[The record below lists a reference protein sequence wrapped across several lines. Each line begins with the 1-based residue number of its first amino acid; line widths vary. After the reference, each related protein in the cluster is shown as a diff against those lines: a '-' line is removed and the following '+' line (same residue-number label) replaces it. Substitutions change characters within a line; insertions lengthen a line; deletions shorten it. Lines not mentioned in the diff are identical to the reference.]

1 MNPRRLDTMLAAVM
15 VTGIYV
21 VVEPAP
27 FDLLI
32 LMLGGLLLVS
42 RRLSMPRAAAA
53 PGALLGLFVVTNL
66 LSLVF
71 SRDLP
76 RSLFFFAV
84 TGYLVVLWAI
94 LVAAQGVG
102 RERTSDAIL
111 RGYAIGGTV
120 TGALGVVA
128 YLGAPVIGPMMAPN
142 GRLYGLFK
150 DPNVFGAYLA
160 PVAVIAVYHL
170 IAVPGARRLPWL
182 GALAASGA
190 AVFLTFSRGAWGNL
204 GVALAVFFFLFTFAD
219 GLGRSWWRTFVFF
232 PPVALLLSVLAIQL
246 LSVDGISN
254 MFEMRFGMQSYD
266 DLRFRIQGEAVSVA
280 LLNPLGLGP
289 GMTEKTFSVAAHST
303 YVRSLV
309 EHGFLG
315 LFSIVALVFASI
327 IRSVWFAVFAAVQQD
342 RLRFAVTAAALC
354 GMAVESAVIDT
365 IHWRHYWVFLA
376 MAWAPTPHRQR
387 SASSSSRRPP
397 SPHR

>member
-1 MNPRRLDTMLAAVM
+1 MTPRRLDTLLAAVM

-21 VVEPAP
+21 IVEPAP
-27 FDLLI
+27 FDLFI
-32 LMLGGLLLVS
+32 LVLGGLLLLS
-42 RRLSMPRAAAA
+42 RRLSMPRAALA
-53 PGALLGLFVVTNL
+53 PGVLLALFVVTNL

-111 RGYAIGGTV
+111 RGYAIGGTIAGV
-120 TGALGVVA
+120 LGVVA
-128 YLGAPVIGPMMAPN
+128 YLGAPVIGPIMAPN
-142 GRLYGLFK
+142 GRLHGLFK
-150 DPNVFGAYLA
+150 DPNVYGAYLA
-160 PVAVIAVYHL
+160 PVSVIAIYHL
-170 IAVPGARRLPWL
+170 IAVPDARRLPWL

-190 AVFLTFSRGAWGNL
+190 AVFLSFSRGAWGNL

-232 PPVALLLSVLAIQL
+232 PPVALLLGLVAIQL
-246 LSVDGISN
+246 LSVDAISN

-266 DLRFRIQGEAVSVA
+266 DLRFRIQAEAASVA
-280 LLNPLGLGP
+280 LQNPLGLGP

-315 LFSIVALVFASI
+315 LFSIVALVLVSI
-327 IRSVWFAVFAAVQQD
+327 ARSVWFAVFAAVQQD
-342 RLRFAVTAAALC
+342 RLRFAVTAGVLC

-376 MAWAPTPHRQR
+376 MAWAPTPRRQR
-387 SASSSSRRPP
+387 AAVSSTRRPP
-397 SPHR
+397 SPRR